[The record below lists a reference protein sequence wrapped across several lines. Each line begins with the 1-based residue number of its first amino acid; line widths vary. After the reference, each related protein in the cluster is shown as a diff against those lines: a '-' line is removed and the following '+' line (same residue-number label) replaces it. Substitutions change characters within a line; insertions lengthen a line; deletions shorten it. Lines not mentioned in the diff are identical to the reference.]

1 MTSNNIF
8 PDLYRFKT
16 QGKEFCSLVAKPYIL
31 SELKL
36 SFNKCYTLQI
46 PRLIEIEIN
55 NITEKRIIRSFK
67 NFEEDTFVY
76 FKKLDIVLDDFMI
89 LPLFSECEFTCL
101 KCKKAH
107 KKGTEQCCS
116 FDGGIMITKATLYKL
131 IIPSFQNVENKINQT
146 RDEFIRLHFP
156 DIFDTMLL

>member
-1 MTSNNIF
+1 MTSDNIF

-16 QGKEFCSLVAKPYIL
+16 QGREYCSLIAQPNVL

-36 SFNKCYTLQI
+36 SFNKCYTLHI
-46 PRLIEIEIN
+46 PRLVEVEIN
-55 NITEKRIIRSFK
+55 NISQKRIIRSFK
-67 NFEEDTFVY
+67 NFKEDTFVY
-76 FKKLDIVLDDFMI
+76 FKKIDLDLDDFMI
-89 LPLFSECEFTCL
+89 LPVYSECEFTCL
-101 KCKKAH
+101 KCKKVH
-107 KKGTEQCCS
+107 KKGSEQCCS

-131 IIPSFQNVENKINQT
+131 IIPSFQNVEDKINQA